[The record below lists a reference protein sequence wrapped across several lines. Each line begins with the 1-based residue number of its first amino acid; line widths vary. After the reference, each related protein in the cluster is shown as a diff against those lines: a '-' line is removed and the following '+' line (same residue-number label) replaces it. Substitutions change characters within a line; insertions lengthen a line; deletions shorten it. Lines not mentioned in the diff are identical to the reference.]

1 MKKSLSLAI
10 TILLSNILLAQN
22 YEIDAFNG
30 QTINTCSGVFY
41 DSGGPF
47 GFYSNNENYTI
58 TFCPTTAGSSIRV
71 DFTNFQLGS
80 GDQLCVFDGINLA
93 APSFGCFSNTVPASA
108 AQASAT
114 NASGCLTF
122 SYTSDNFDISQ
133 GWAGTISCQLPCQT
147 VLSQLTSS
155 SPVAVPLID
164 GYIDICPGKQVNFV
178 GQGSYPQNNTNY
190 FQQDATSTFE
200 WSIEGQVY
208 SGQNVSY
215 AFNNPGG
222 YKVQLS
228 ITDSL
233 GCKSTNLLN
242 QRVRVSEDPTFAGTF
257 STKNTM
263 CIGDTLTLTGEV
275 TPAIQTFAPPLSRGD
290 SIFLPDGV
298 GTCYQTT
305 LTFNDFNPGQTLTS
319 LSDLIDICVT
329 MEHSYLGD
337 LNLSIEC
344 PNGNI
349 VNLHQ
354 YSGGGGTFLGEPI
367 DIDTDLSPGLGYQ
380 YCFTPTSTQTWT
392 QAVNVGN
399 TVNVNGNP
407 TLPSG
412 NYASSQSLSGL
423 IGCPLNGTWEIEIC
437 DNLAIDNGY
446 IFSWGIQLDPSVY
459 PALDSFAP
467 PITNQQWILDPSSI
481 IANQGDTIVTVV
493 PNAPGTLSYD
503 FLVTNSFGCD
513 YDTTIVVTILPFTD
527 PACFDCDTLQLPTL
541 VDTTICRADSASL
554 NATTTTNF
562 DNLTYG
568 FYGSSVI
575 PTNSF
580 LDAPIP
586 VSGVG
591 GTTVNANTIVSV
603 CVDITHLVASDI
615 DMWLVAPNGAVME
628 LSTDNGLAGGSNY
641 TNTCFTATATSNITS
656 GSPPFTGSF
665 QPEGSWSTLFGSA
678 INGTWFLRVSDDAAG
693 FNGILNSVE
702 ITFTNPYNVNY
713 GWSPTNGLSCSNC
726 PNPNAS
732 PDSTTTYIV
741 TAVDNLGCLERDT
754 VTISVIQAAAAPV
767 ITCNSSSATSVE
779 VSWLAVTNT
788 ASYEVNINNGG
799 WIPANG
805 TLIHTVTGLLPS
817 TTVSIQ
823 VRGIRSGIC
832 PLSSPAV
839 TVSCTSLACDL
850 SIALDS
856 VQNVSCFGGN
866 NGIAYVN
873 ATSSAPSLSYFY
885 NGVNNNTGIF
895 TNLDSSI
902 HTILV
907 TDAYGCQDSIPVTI
921 TEPTDVT
928 LSTAFTPV
936 ICHGDS
942 TGTATATAS
951 GGVGNYTYQWNT
963 TPIQTT
969 AIATNL
975 SIGTYTVTVADGNN
989 CIETASVTIT
999 EPTALTISLDKEDAL
1014 CFGANDGKAWTT
1026 VSGGIA
1032 PYNYTWNTTPTQ
1044 SIDTAFNLLKGFHT
1058 VTAMDA
1064 NNCIIID
1071 SILVDEPNLLV
1082 ISLDSTD
1089 VSCFNAMDGSITSSV
1104 VGGTMPY
1111 RYAWNTAPIQDSTAI
1126 INISGGNYALMVT
1139 DTNGCIANQSII
1151 VNEPTEIL
1159 ATFTT
1164 TQVTCFG
1171 LSDGD
1176 ATVFP
1181 TGGVGGYTYEWFT
1194 TPVQTTVQALNLPAN
1209 GTSVR
1214 ITDSDGC
1221 SNIQTANVFGPVLV
1235 DIDSIFSTPSTC
1247 YESTNGSVGS
1257 FSSGGTGNV
1266 SYDWSNGGSGNYQF
1280 NLLGGQYTLTVTDF
1294 VGCQAIDSI
1303 EVVRPDSLA
1312 ITFNES
1318 NLLCNGDGTGAATA
1332 NVTGGTLPYLYNWS
1346 AIAGTNT
1353 NSINNLDAGV
1363 YEIIITDAQNC
1374 VQRDTAIL
1382 SEPTPLVA
1390 AMDYD
1395 SVTCANDNDGK
1406 IFVTASGG
1414 TGNYTYAWSG
1424 NPNITDTLF
1433 NIAGGNY
1440 TVIVSDSNNC
1450 QVTAVETVFEP
1461 LLLTANTISVPPSC
1475 TGDTNGMAIVIPIG
1489 GNEGYSYTWNTT
1501 PIQTND
1507 TAINLAGGNYIF
1519 TITDIKNCTYTDT
1532 VPVIEPLPLVSS
1544 INGTNIN
1551 CYQIMDGTATVTPSD
1566 GTAPYFYNWNTTTQ
1580 TDSFVTALDTGWHF
1594 VTITD
1599 ASGCLTTDSVYLIEP
1614 PVLSVSFTSTPVSC
1628 HDGSD
1633 GTGTA
1638 TVIGGVGPYS
1648 YLWGNGNII
1657 PIGSGLSA
1665 GWNTVTI
1672 TDANN
1677 CTLIDSVNIS
1687 EPTPLNVTFTATEVD
1702 CYSNSTGSAQV
1713 TPTGGVGNYT
1723 YQWNT
1728 SPIQTVFN
1736 PTNLPA
1742 GFHTVT
1748 VTDGN
1753 GCTIVDSVEVIQPN
1767 APITIT
1773 FVTNS
1778 PSCNGFTDGSATAIA
1793 TGGTP
1798 GFGGY
1803 TYLWNTGQPSP
1814 TTSGIGAGTF
1824 TVTVTD
1830 SRGCTFVNAVTII
1843 EPTPIAVV
1851 TSQQGASC
1859 YGKNDASAFAAAS
1872 GGTPDANNQYTYLW
1886 STIPVQQGQQATNL
1900 TGGQTYAVTI
1910 TDENNCVLIENITI
1924 NHPAPLVALPTVTN
1938 ALCNESADGTGTITP
1953 NGGTPPYQYQWDAN
1967 ANNQTTATA
1976 TGLDV
1981 GVYNVTL
1988 TDFRGC
1994 TKDTFI
2000 TITEPSPLVT
2010 SIISTD
2016 NICKNANDG
2025 AITVLIAG
2033 GTPWYKYDWDVAGLA
2048 DTSTVENLFAGIY
2061 TVTVTDG
2068 NGCEIIETITITE
2081 PKDGISATYNID
2093 DVSCF
2098 GERDGQIQINA
2109 SGDTP
2114 PFEFSRDGVN
2124 YDNSNVL
2131 IGLFAGD
2138 YEVFVRDNLG
2148 CIFKDT
2154 VNVAQPD
2161 ELIVD
2166 LGEDIFLMM
2175 GEKTPIV
2182 PTIQNGTIP
2191 YFYNWAPNDSTLS
2204 CFNCPVPVVERLQ
2217 FDQEYTLLV
2226 TDANGCTGMDRI
2238 FVRVQKERN
2247 IYVAT
2252 GFSPNG
2258 DGTNDFLYVQG
2269 DEFAERV
2276 VLFEVFDRWGEKVF
2290 KSENHV
2296 LNEAELGWNGLL
2308 KNQTMDSGV
2317 FGWRLVVEFSDGETQ
2332 QFEGSSTLIR

>member
-1 MKKSLSLAI
+1 MKQSLSLAI
-10 TILLSNILLAQN
+10 LTLLSNILLAQN

-41 DSGGPF
+41 DSGGPA
-47 GFYSNNENYTI
+47 GFYNNNENYTI
-58 TFCPTTAGSSIRV
+58 TFCPTTAGSSIRI
-71 DFTNFQLGS
+71 DFTNFQLGQ
-80 GDQLCVFDGINLA
+80 GDQLCVFDGINTA
-93 APSFGCFSNTVPASA
+93 APSFGCFSNVIPASA

-114 NASGCLTF
+114 NSSGCLTF
-122 SYTSDNFDISQ
+122 SFTSDNFDVNQ

-147 VLSQLTSS
+147 ILSQLASS
-155 SPVAVPLID
+155 LPVSVPLVD
-164 GYIDICPGKQVNFV
+164 GYIDICPGQQVNFV
-178 GQGSYPQNNTNY
+178 GQGNYPQNNTTY
-190 FQQDATSTFE
+190 FQQDATSTFQ
-200 WSIEGQVY
+200 WSIEGQPY
-208 SGQNVSY
+208 SGQNISY
-215 AFNNPGG
+215 VFNNPGG

-257 STKNTM
+257 STNNTI

-275 TPAIQTFAPPLSRGD
+275 TPPIQSFASPLSRGD

-298 GTCYQTT
+298 GVCYQTS
-305 LTFNDFNPGQTLTS
+305 LIFNDFNPGQTLTS
-319 LSDLIDICVT
+319 LNQLIDICVT
-329 MEHSYLGD
+329 MEHSYMGD
-337 LNLSIEC
+337 LNISIEC
-344 PNGNI
+344 PNGNT

-367 DIDTDLSPGLGYQ
+367 DIDIDLSPGLGYQ

-399 TVNVNGNP
+399 VSLINGNA
-407 TLPSG
+407 TLPPG
-412 NYASSQSLSGL
+412 NYAASQSLSGL

-446 IFSWGIQLDPSVY
+446 IFSWGMQLAPSVY
-459 PALDSFAP
+459 PALDSFTSS
-467 PITNQQWILDPSSI
+467 ITNQHWILNPNSI

-503 FLVTNSFGCD
+503 FSVTNEFGCN
-513 YDTTIVVTILPFTD
+513 YDTTIVVTVLPFTN
-527 PACFDCDTLQLPTL
+527 PACFDCDTLELITL
-541 VDTTICRADSASL
+541 VDTTICRGDSANL

-568 FYGSSVI
+568 FYGNSTI

-580 LDAPIP
+580 LDVPIP
-586 VSGVG
+586 VSGLG

-603 CVDITHLVASDI
+603 CVDVTHLVADDV
-615 DMWLVAPNGAVME
+615 DMWLVAPNGSVME
-628 LSTDNGLAGGSNY
+628 LSTDNGSGGSNY
-641 TNTCFTATATSNITS
+641 TNTCFTATAANNITS
-656 GSPPFTGSF
+656 GSPPFTGNF
-665 QPEGSWSTLFGSA
+665 QPEGSWNTLFGSA
-678 INGTWFLRVSDDAAG
+678 INGTWFLRISDDAVG
-693 FNGILNSVE
+693 FDGILNSAE
-702 ITFTNPYNVNY
+702 ITFTNPYNLNY
-713 GWSPTNGLSCSNC
+713 VWSPTNGLSCSNC

-741 TAVDNLGCLERDT
+741 LAVDNLGCLKRDT
-754 VTISVIQAAAAPV
+754 ATVSVIQAPAAPV
-767 ITCNSSSATSVE
+767 ISCISNSATSVE
-779 VSWLAVTNT
+779 ISWAAVANT

-805 TLIHTVTGLLPS
+805 ILNHTVNGLSPS

-823 VRGIRSGIC
+823 VRGIRSGSC
-832 PLSSPAV
+832 PLSSPVAA
-839 TVSCTSLACDL
+839 VSCISLACDL
-850 SIALDS
+850 AVSLDS
-856 VQNVSCFGGN
+856 VQNVSCFGEN
-866 NGIAYVN
+866 NGIAYLS
-873 ATSSAPSLSYFY
+873 ATSSASSLSFFY
-885 NGVNNNTGIF
+885 NSINNNTGIF
-895 TNLDSSI
+895 TNLNASI
-902 HTILV
+902 HPIQI
-907 TDAYGCQDSIPVTI
+907 TDSYGCQDTLPVTI
-921 TEPTDVT
+921 TQPTDVT
-928 LSTAFTPV
+928 ASTTFTPV
-936 ICHGDS
+936 ICHGEN
-942 TGTATATAS
+942 TGTATAIAN

-969 AIATNL
+969 ATATNL
-975 SIGTYTVTVADGNN
+975 SIGTYIVTVSDGNN
-989 CIETASVTIT
+989 CIEMDTVVIT
-999 EPTALTISLDKEDAL
+999 EPTALTIISNKKDAL

-1044 SIDTAFNLLKGFHT
+1044 STDTAFNLLKGIHT
-1058 VTAMDA
+1058 VTATDA
-1064 NNCIIID
+1064 NNCIIIN
-1071 SILVDEPNLLV
+1071 SIQVNEPNLLV

-1089 VSCFNAMDGSITSSV
+1089 VSCFNAMDGSVTSAV
-1104 VGGTMPY
+1104 TGGTMPY
-1111 RYAWNTAPIQDSTAI
+1111 RYAWNTTPIQDSTAI
-1126 INISGGNYALMVT
+1126 INLSGGGYALMVT
-1139 DTNGCIANQSII
+1139 DTNGCVANQNIL
-1151 VNEPTEIL
+1151 VNEPNQIL

-1181 TGGVGGYTYEWFT
+1181 TGGVGGYSYEWLT
-1194 TPVQTTVQALNLPAN
+1194 TPIQTTVQAFNLPAN

-1221 SNIQTANVFGPVLV
+1221 SNVQTANVFGPVLV
-1235 DIDSIFSTPSTC
+1235 DIDSIFSVPSSC
-1247 YESTNGSVGS
+1247 YEATNGSVGS
-1257 FSSGGTGNV
+1257 FASGGTGNI

-1280 NLLGGQYTLTVTDF
+1280 NLLGGQYILTVTDF
-1294 VGCQAIDSI
+1294 IGCQAIDSV
-1303 EVVRPDSLA
+1303 EVIRPDSLA
-1312 ITFNES
+1312 ILFNKT
-1318 NLLCNGDGTGAATA
+1318 NLLCNGNNSGSATA
-1332 NVTGGTLPYLYNWS
+1332 NVTGGTQPYLYNWT

-1353 NSINNLDAGV
+1353 NFANNLNAGFH
-1363 YEIIITDAQNC
+1363 EIIVTDAQNC
-1374 VQRDTAIL
+1374 VQRDTVIL

-1390 AMDYD
+1390 ALDYD

-1414 TGNYTYAWSG
+1414 VGNYSYAWSG

-1440 TVIVSDSNNC
+1440 AVVVSDSNNC
-1450 QVTAVETVFEP
+1450 QVTAIETVFEP
-1461 LLLTANTISVPPSC
+1461 LLLTANTISIPPSC
-1475 TGDTNGMAIVIPIG
+1475 NGDTNGMAVIIPFG
-1489 GNEGYSYTWNTT
+1489 GNNGYSYSWNTS

-1507 TAINLAGGNYIF
+1507 TAINLANGHYIF
-1519 TITDIKNCTYTDT
+1519 TITDIKNCIYTDT
-1532 VPVIEPLPLVSS
+1532 VAVVEPLPLVSS
-1544 INGTNIN
+1544 IIGTNVN
-1551 CYQIMDGTATVTPSD
+1551 CHQIMDGTATVTPSG
-1566 GTAPYFYNWNTTTQ
+1566 GTFPYFYNWNTTTQ
-1580 TDSFVTALDTGWHF
+1580 TDSFVTALDTGWHY

-1599 ASGCLTTDSVYLIEP
+1599 ASNCTVADSVYLVEP

-1628 HDGSD
+1628 QGGND

-1638 TVIGGVGPYS
+1638 TAIGGVAPYS
-1648 YLWGNGNII
+1648 YLWQSGNII
-1657 PIGSGLSA
+1657 PTGTGLSV
-1665 GWNTVTI
+1665 GWNAVTI

-1677 CTLIDSVNIS
+1677 CIIIDSVNIN
-1687 EPTPLNVTFTATEVD
+1687 EPTSISLIFTATEVD
-1702 CYSNSTGSAQV
+1702 CYGNSTGSAEV
-1713 TPTGGVGNYT
+1713 IPTGGVGNYSF
-1723 YQWNT
+1723 QWNT
-1728 SPIQTVFN
+1728 NPIQTVFN

-1753 GCTIVDSVEVIQPN
+1753 GCSAIDSVEVIQPN
-1767 APITIT
+1767 APISIT
-1773 FVTNS
+1773 FITNA
-1778 PSCNGFTDGSATAIA
+1778 PSCNGFTDGSATAIPA
-1793 TGGTP
+1793 GGTP
-1798 GFGGY
+1798 GSGY
-1803 TYLWNTGQPSP
+1803 AYLWNTGQPSP
-1814 TTSGIGAGTF
+1814 ITSNIGAGTF

-1830 SRGCTFVNAVTII
+1830 LRGCTFSNAVTVT
-1843 EPTPIAVV
+1843 EPTPITAVL
-1851 TSQQGASC
+1851 SQQSASC
-1859 YGKNDASAFAAAS
+1859 YGENDGSAFATAS
-1872 GGTPDANNQYTYLW
+1872 GGTPDSSNEYTYLW
-1886 STIPVQQGQQATNL
+1886 NTIPVQQGQQATNL
-1900 TGGQTYAVTI
+1900 TGGQTYTVTI
-1910 TDENNCVLIENITI
+1910 TDENNCILIKNITI
-1924 NHPAPLVALPTVTN
+1924 NHPAPLVALPAVTN
-1938 ALCNESADGTGTITP
+1938 ALCYQSADGTGTITP
-1953 NGGTPPYQYQWDAN
+1953 NGGTSPYQYQWDFN

-1976 TGLDV
+1976 SGLDV
-1981 GVYNVTL
+1981 GIYNVTL

-1994 TKDTFI
+1994 AKDTFI

-2010 SIISTD
+2010 SVISTD
-2016 NICKNANDG
+2016 NICKNAHEG

-2033 GTPWYKYDWDVAGLA
+2033 GTPWYQYNWDAAGLA
-2048 DTSTVENLFAGIY
+2048 DSSTVENLFAGTY

-2068 NGCEIIETITITE
+2068 NGCEIMKTIIITE
-2081 PKDGISATYNID
+2081 PKNGISATYNIE

-2098 GERDGQIQINA
+2098 GERDGQIEIA
-2109 SGDTP
+2109 ALGDSP

-2124 YDNSNVL
+2124 YNNSNVFV
-2131 IGLFAGD
+2131 GLFAGD

-2154 VNVAQPD
+2154 INVTQPN

-2166 LGEDIFLMM
+2166 LRDDIFLLM

-2182 PTIQNGTIP
+2182 PIIQNGTIP
-2191 YFYNWAPNDSTLS
+2191 YFYNWTPNDSSLS

-2226 TDANGCTGMDRI
+2226 TDANGCSGMDRI

-2269 DEFAERV
+2269 DELAKRV

-2290 KSENHV
+2290 KSEDHV
-2296 LNEAELGWNGLL
+2296 LNKAELGWNGFF
-2308 KNQTMDSGV
+2308 KNKTMNSGV
-2317 FGWRLVVEFSDGETQ
+2317 FGWRLVVEFSDGEIQ
-2332 QFEGSSTLIR
+2332 QYEGSSTLIR